1 MSILDLPPMPTD
13 AEPVI
18 VPGLLS
24 GLGITPRTAPAWI
37 THPDLIASIEAGLID
52 IEDEFTA
59 VDQPTL
65 RQIEKR
71 IAAAAC
77 FYLVCQQARV
87 AELEQ
92 RVAAGCIDRTGL
104 EA

>member
-1 MSILDLPPMPTD
+1 VSILDLPPMPTD

-18 VPGLLS
+18 VPGL
-24 GLGITPRTAPAWI
+24 GITPRTAPAWI
-37 THPDLIASIEAGLID
+37 THPGLIASIEAGLID
-52 IEDEFTA
+52 IDDDFMA

-71 IAAAAC
+71 ISAAAC

-87 AELEQ
+87 AELEL
-92 RVAAGCIDRTGL
+92 RVAAGYIDCTGL
-104 EA
+104 EAS

>member
-1 MSILDLPPMPTD
+1 MSVLDLPPTPTTAD
-13 AEPVI
+13 PVI
-18 VPGLLS
+18 LPGLLS
-24 GLGITPRTAPAWI
+24 GLGITKRPTPCWI
-37 THPDLIASIEAGLID
+37 THPDLIASIEAGLVDID
-52 IEDEFTA
+52 DDFLS

-77 FYLVCQQARV
+77 FYLVCQRARV

-92 RVAAGCIDRTGL
+92 RVAAGYIDRTGL
-104 EA
+104 E